1 MTSFYAVSALSNMSY
16 IVQEAHLIHEF
27 EDDFYGS
34 ELKLVIL
41 GYIRPEKNYDSLGM
55 RMLCLISCLY
65 IYINIYKIERIKV
78 CHGSLKVR

>member
-1 MTSFYAVSALSNMSY
+1 MSY

-55 RMLCLISCLY
+55 RMLCLAFYLMYSCVQCQ
-65 IYINIYKIERIKV
+65 IKIF
-78 CHGSLKVR
+78 CN